1 MKRCADKFGFGR
13 LLTDLLYPRR
23 CAICDEVLPMGEGLI
38 CRGHNSLPYVKTPSC
53 MVCGK
58 EVDSEERELCLD
70 CEKHS
75 RNFER
80 GFPVFNYVEPVKASV
95 LAIKYHNKKEYCDFY
110 GAQMAEKVRPYVRR
124 YGIDAVTCVP
134 LHRRKQRQRGYN
146 QAAVLAKVV
155 ADELGLPFCED
166 MLVRRKYTTPQK
178 KLDNL
183 ERANNI
189 KTSMDIGRV
198 YPEYRNILL
207 VDDIYTT
214 GVTIDVCAGLLK
226 KAAVSRPERGARV
239 HAMYIIHLYVLAR
252 GVSPRLYR
260 QLYGSPRRSSLPPPA
275 CTR

>member
-155 ADELGLPFCED
+155 ADELGLCPITIF
-166 MLVRRKYTTPQK
+166 V
-178 KLDNL
+178 
-183 ERANNI
+183 
-189 KTSMDIGRV
+189 TSESLTYSEICSGTSSPCV
-198 YPEYRNILL
+198 I
-207 VDDIYTT
+207 
-214 GVTIDVCAGLLK
+214 TISAPSLCASCMFWE
-226 KAAVSRPERGARV
+226 SRD
-239 HAMYIIHLYVLAR
+239 
-252 GVSPRLYR
+252 
-260 QLYGSPRRSSLPPPA
+260 
-275 CTR
+275 